1 MMAKYSGNFFW
12 KVEKRG
18 REGIGVS
25 QKDASRN
32 RNKKSRVN
40 DRYLLLTWNTFFFF
54 FKSVFLCNGFQNA
67 CNRYVFKC

>member
-18 REGIGVS
+18 REGLGVS
-25 QKDASRN
+25 QKDASRD

-40 DRYLLLTWNTFFFF
+40 DRYLLLT
-54 FKSVFLCNGFQNA
+54 
-67 CNRYVFKC
+67 